1 MVWLCLVE
9 VGEDDVDNDCS
20 LEVLLIF
27 NEARKMKRERDKERK
42 SEQKEKREVK

>member
-9 VGEDDVDNDCS
+9 VGEDDVDDDCS

-27 NEARKMKRERDKERK
+27 IEARKMERERDKG
-42 SEQKEKREVK
+42 EKK